1 MVFGAYF
8 DGESSKDENQYLQG
22 WMEIPFP
29 SCLEELGCFSFLL
42 ISAVGVLY
50 LMPESL
56 LRRPYSGALSLFL
69 KKIYFTEMENQR
81 NGPGVS
87 HAQLGI
93 LHPPHD
99 CAPSSN
105 TLEP

>member
-69 KKIYFTEMENQR
+69 K
-81 NGPGVS
+81 
-87 HAQLGI
+87 I
-93 LHPPHD
+93 LFYRDGKPKERSRSESRTVGNS
-99 CAPSSN
+99 AS
-105 TLEP
+105 TT